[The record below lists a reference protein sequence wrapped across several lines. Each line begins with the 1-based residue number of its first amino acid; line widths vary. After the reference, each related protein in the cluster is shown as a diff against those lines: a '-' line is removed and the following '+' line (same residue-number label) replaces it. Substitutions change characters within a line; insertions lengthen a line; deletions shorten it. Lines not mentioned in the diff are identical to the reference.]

1 MKIDDLGRSGAV
13 KMAFGAIALALL
25 ASSSAAAADI
35 PADSLKLA
43 PGVVKAPAY
52 ETPPASSY
60 IVANGTNIFS
70 DHAFYGTSVT
80 GELRR
85 GEKPEV
91 LAKVKG
97 WEWVLI
103 GKQGTGIGYVATSML
118 SPEDKYVPSPSDPAA
133 TGDIPV
139 SSLKFAPGVVK
150 APGYE
155 KPPAPSYIV
164 ANGTNIFSDHAFYG
178 TQVTGELKRG
188 EKPEVLAKVK
198 GWDWLLIGKQGTGV
212 GYVASSMLSPADKY
226 VP

>member
-1 MKIDDLGRSGAV
+1 MNIDFLIRSAAI
-13 KMAFGAIALALL
+13 KMAFGAMAFVLFAN
-25 ASSSAAAADI
+25 SSASAAYI
-35 PADSLKLA
+35 PVDSLKFA

-52 ETPPASSY
+52 ETPPAPSY

-70 DHAFYGTSVT
+70 DHAFYGTNVT
-80 GELRR
+80 GELKR

-118 SPEDKYVPSPSDPAA
+118 SPADKYVPDNSSASAA
-133 TGDIPV
+133 DTPV
-139 SSLKFAPGVVK
+139 DGLKLAPGVVK
-150 APGYE
+150 ASGYE
-155 KPPAPSYIV
+155 KPRAPSYIV
-164 ANGTNIFSDHAFYG
+164 ANSTNIFSDHAFYG
-178 TQVTGELKRG
+178 TNVTGKLKRG

-198 GWDWLLIGKQGTGV
+198 GWDWMLIGKQGTGI
-212 GYVASSMLSPADKY
+212 GYVATSMLSSADKY